1 MLIKRMDEIVNI
13 RNVFK
18 RIFSMT
24 EQVEVY
30 DGDVD
35 LRKQQQLY
43 LDSITGEEGRT
54 YLQRQFKNTTMDV
67 VILRDISFSTDL
79 IRVEY
84 AAAIVTLMAALEG
97 IAAVRTAQ
105 INFSDMEKL
114 NKSFEQ
120 PISQSRIAPDAFG
133 ATIMAGALDMID
145 SFTFRASKR
154 LIFIITDDQIE
165 DFEQCQVMME
175 QLSLSKGLHFFMI
188 GITPEAY
195 GDVAEINDPNALC
208 SVSMLAKILYQL
220 LLKELI

>member
-1 MLIKRMDEIVNI
+1 MDEIVNI

-84 AAAIVTLMAALEG
+84 AEAIVTLMAALEG

-105 INFSDMEKL
+105 IEFSDMEKL

-133 ATIMAGALDMID
+133 ATIMAGALDMD
-145 SFTFRASKR
+145 
-154 LIFIITDDQIE
+154 
-165 DFEQCQVMME
+165 
-175 QLSLSKGLHFFMI
+175 
-188 GITPEAY
+188 
-195 GDVAEINDPNALC
+195 
-208 SVSMLAKILYQL
+208 
-220 LLKELI
+220 